1 MSMSKIILLLL
12 LLAPLRMAAASPDCA
27 PGREPGMEASFAC
40 SQMWLLKAEQ
50 DLCVRIM
57 AWGGVDMSVSH
68 KEEETGYV
76 SLAAWF
82 AVESFE
88 VTRIAARNQL
98 NHNTSLSGEERR
110 AYEGCMKDYALAGRS
125 ITRVA
130 DEMLPSC
137 RITGL
142 SGEYN
147 RALNSIVSCMNR
159 LSALARVNTP
169 LYPMVL
175 ADQDKAVLAYHL
187 ATLIGV
193 V

>member
-1 MSMSKIILLLL
+1 MTMSKIILLLL
-12 LLAPLRMAAASPDCA
+12 VLAPLRMAAARDCI
-27 PGREPGMEASFAC
+27 PGGQHMEASFAC
-40 SQMWLLKAEQ
+40 SMMWLSKPQQ

-57 AWGGVDMSVSH
+57 IWGGIDMSVSH

-76 SLAAWF
+76 TLAAWF

-98 NHNTSLSGEERR
+98 SHNTSLSGEERH
-110 AYEGCMKDYALAGRS
+110 AYEGCMKDYALAGRH
-125 ITRVA
+125 ITRIA
-130 DEMLPSC
+130 EMLPSC
-137 RITGL
+137 RFTDL
-142 SGEYN
+142 SYEYN

-159 LSALARVNTP
+159 LSAPTHVNTP